1 MAIIGIRS
9 IIYGVHDMEASIRFY
24 RDFGLLPVRENADG
38 ADFLLPDQSTVLLRK
53 ADDPLLPPAFEAGS
67 GVRRVI
73 WAVDSR
79 QSLET
84 LERDLKTD
92 REVRRGDEDTICLN
106 DDAGLPIGLTV
117 AQPATV
123 HSPPELTNAPGR
135 VERWNRHRTWY
146 EKAEPKLMQHVVF
159 CHENVRKAAAFYV
172 RRLHFRVSDIQQD
185 AGYFLRADGRNEHH
199 NIFWQPGK
207 QLGFRHVAF
216 GVENID
222 ELMVGASEMQR
233 RGWPSALGLGRH
245 RISST
250 HFYYIK
256 SPCGGDTEYSTDTD
270 YLDDHWTPRVWG
282 RTFGHIYWA
291 SRPPEKV
298 APVEVRLATAADL
311 SF

>member
-1 MAIIGIRS
+1 MAIVGIRS
-9 IIYGVHDMEASIRFY
+9 IIYGVHDLEASVRFY
-24 RDFGLLPVRENADG
+24 RDFGLPLAREGADG
-38 ADFLLPDQSTVLLRK
+38 ADFVLPDGSTVLVRK
-53 ADDPLLPPAFEAGS
+53 ADDPTLPPAFEQGS
-67 GVRRVI
+67 GVRRVV
-73 WAVDSR
+73 WAVDSA
-79 QSLET
+79 QSLAA

-92 REVRRGDEDTICLN
+92 RLVQRIGDDTLYFN
-106 DDAGLPIGLTV
+106 DDVGLPSGLTV
-117 AQPATV
+117 AQPKPV

-135 VERWNRHRTWY
+135 VERWNRHRKWY

-159 CHENVRKAAAFYV
+159 CHDNVRRAAAFYV
-172 RRLHFRVSDIQQD
+172 KRLGFRISDIQQD
-185 AGYFLRADGRNEHH
+185 AGFFLRAGGRNEHH

-256 SPCGGDTEYSTDTD
+256 SPCGGETEYSTDTD
-270 YLDDHWTPRVWG
+270 YLDDDWKPRIWG

-291 SRPPEKV
+291 SRPPEKM
-298 APVEVRLATAADL
+298 APVEVRLASASDL
-311 SF
+311 AL